1 MVEVV
6 LNGRRIGEG
15 ALVLRIFV
23 ACKLAPQKIEL
34 AKLADGWFSSAR
46 RGTVVLAKP
55 NFKFRNN
62 HNTTRKLQLSTPR
75 DRFNREGSGIIF

>member
-1 MVEVV
+1 MVGVV
-6 LNGRRIGEG
+6 LNGPRM
-15 ALVLRIFV
+15 AKVLSFSEFFV
-23 ACKLAPQKIEL
+23 ARKLAPQNIEL